1 MGERIVREFGTDRYT
16 GLFFKWIIS
25 KDLLE
30 STGNFAQRYVAAR
43 MGGGE
48 CGSVGE
54 KGYLYMY
61 G

>member
-30 STGNFAQRYVAAR
+30 STGNFAQGYVAAR
-43 MGGGE
+43 MGGE

-54 KGYLYMY
+54 NGYLYMC